1 MFGSNR
7 RSSSSRRRLQLE
19 SLETRACFDASLP
32 HFAVVA
38 PVPVVVQLPPG
49 PCTPAA
55 VVSSPIAGATSQSL
69 GAAQPHAGGVQMYAM
84 FAY

>member
-7 RSSSSRRRLQLE
+7 RSNPPRRRLQLE

-38 PVPVVVQLPPG
+38 PVPVLVQLPPG
-49 PCTPAA
+49 PCAPAA
-55 VVSSPIAGATSQSL
+55 IVSSPIAGATSQSL
-69 GAAQPHAGGVQMYAM
+69 GAAGAHSGGVQMYAM